1 MTEKSA
7 QSRKLRMLAG
17 MVLCMLAIL
26 AEYMY
31 IKNGRGFRDH
41 PGFLCGDRE
50 RDEAGGLSF
59 DRATPVKSCVWYAGD
74 EEVQRTRSLKGYTPQ
89 SEDVEH
95 FIRVEVTLKN
105 GTVYSDSRYLSVL
118 PVLYLNCDTA
128 YDDMT
133 KEDTASA
140 SMVLEGSR
148 YLPDQTYDGQVS
160 RMCGATVRAA

>member
-1 MTEKSA
+1 M
-7 QSRKLRMLAG
+7 
-17 MVLCMLAIL
+17 
-26 AEYMY
+26 
-31 IKNGRGFRDH
+31 
-41 PGFLCGDRE
+41 
-50 RDEAGGLSF
+50 
-59 DRATPVKSCVWYAGD
+59 KSCVWYAGD

-160 RMCGATVRAA
+160 LHVRGNSTGSLKKKPFKVKLEKKTALLGMAEQKHWVLLANAIDSTLLRNQIVYGWRRSWALRPLWIPGR